1 MLSRELKIFSGTAN
15 TPLAHGICNILEE
28 PLGHAE
34 IGAFKNGETRVRI
47 EEHVRGRD
55 VFVIQPTSAPSDH
68 HIMELLLMI
77 DALKRASAG
86 RITAVIPYYAYAKQE
101 KKTMGREPISAKLV
115 ANIIST
121 AGADRVL
128 AVDLHAPAIQGFF
141 DIPVDNLTAIPLLAD
156 HLYEQNYH
164 DVVVVSPDTGGVARA
179 NDFRTRVGAS
189 LAIISKHRPAP
200 DETEVID
207 MVGDVAGK
215 VAVIV
220 DDMISTGGTLREAAE
235 LLHERG
241 AKEIYVYATH
251 PALAREAPS
260 VIGESRIKRVTV
272 TDTIPVNIR
281 NNGHFTESV
290 ASDGFDDQIL
300 GQIRDSKFQ
309 VLTVAPLLATAI
321 RRIHED
327 SSVSALFKQPRF
339 RQAELI
345 PS

>member
-1 MLSRELKIFSGTAN
+1 MSRELKIFSGTAN
-15 TPLAHGICNILEE
+15 EPLAERICNILEE
-28 PLGHAE
+28 PLGHAVISE
-34 IGAFKNGETRVRI
+34 FKNGETRVRI

-55 VFVIQPTSAPSDH
+55 VFVIQPTSAPADH

-115 ANIIST
+115 ANIISI

-156 HLYEQNYH
+156 HLYDQNYE

-207 MVGDVAGK
+207 MVGDVVGK
-215 VAVIV
+215 IAVIV

-241 AKEIYVYATH
+241 AREIYVYATH
-251 PALAREAPS
+251 PALAKEAPG
-260 VIGESRIKRVTV
+260 VIGASRIKKATV
-272 TDTIPVNIR
+272 TDTIPVTIQHH
-281 NNGHFTESV
+281 GHANEEAVFQD
-290 ASDGFDDQIL
+290 DGNAPL
-300 GQIRDSKFQ
+300 GQLKDSKFQ

-327 SSVSALFKQPRF
+327 SSQRIVKQERF